1 MTLRQSDRAPNLWVA
16 EGVQLPDSGAIGVN
30 VVIHAGVVL
39 GEECHLEDGAVLG
52 KVARPNRGSQSP
64 TPQAL
69 RTTIGA
75 GATVGAYAVVN
86 AGASI
91 GDDVFLG
98 DHMLVRELAVVGDGT
113 SLGHA
118 STVGRSAVLG
128 RNVRAMGYTGIS
140 TDCVLEDDVFLGG
153 YVILNAGLMMRDDGE
168 SYVSNPVRL
177 RRRCRIGSG
186 VQLLPGVEVG
196 EGAVVG
202 AASLVT
208 RDVPPGARV
217 KGSPAQ

>member
-1 MTLRQSDRAPNLWVA
+1 VSLRPSDRAPNLWVA
-16 EGVQLPDSGAIGVN
+16 DGVQVPDSADLGVN

-39 GEECHLEDGAVLG
+39 GEECRLEDGAVLG

-64 TPQAL
+64 VPEAL
-69 RTTIGA
+69 PTAIGA
-75 GATVGAYAVVN
+75 GAVVGAYAVVN
-86 AGASI
+86 AGARV
-91 GDDVFLG
+91 GEDVFLG
-98 DHMLVRELAVVGDGT
+98 DHMLVREQAVVGDGT

-140 TDCVLEDDVFLGG
+140 TDCILEDDVFMGG
-153 YVILNAGLMMRDDGE
+153 YVILNAGLMMREADE
-168 SYVSNPVRL
+168 TYVSNPVRL
-177 RRRCRIGSG
+177 RRGCRIGSA

-202 AASLVT
+202 AGSLVT

-217 KGSPAQ
+217 KGTPAR